1 MSKKK
6 RLENDTKLTTTA
18 TVGKKD
24 KSPKVWQEE
33 SLKWKLNIKERSDYT
48 ERQKVIL
55 EAMDHKNTRCV
66 LVDGLW
72 GTGKSTLA
80 VLGALKLLNS
90 GRVKKILYVRSP
102 CESSNSATIGIL
114 PGSLDERMAAY
125 NAIMMDKLQEM
136 LPSSE
141 SKKLID
147 DGYIE
152 FIPPGLIRGRSFNA
166 TAIIVDECSQLS
178 WEDLLLLVSRAG
190 EFTRVFFIGDNY
202 QRDIRNS
209 GFERFFKTFDDLDSK
224 EHGIFTFELKEKSD
238 IVRSGFL
245 RYVMEKVG
253 TLKYG
258 DKIDKSAPMFPDKP

>member
-1 MSKKK
+1 MSKKHRSK
-6 RLENDTKLTTTA
+6 KEEIGLVEI
-18 TVGKKD
+18 KKD

-33 SLKWKLNIKERSDYT
+33 SLKWKMSIRQRDDYT
-48 ERQKVIL
+48 EKQKVIL
-55 EAMDHKNTRCV
+55 ETMDHKSTRCV
-66 LVDGLW
+66 IIDGLW

-102 CESSNSATIGIL
+102 CESSNSATIGLL
-114 PGSLDERMAAY
+114 PGSLEERMAAY

-136 LPSSE
+136 LPAAE
-141 SKKLID
+141 SKKLLEE
-147 DGYIE
+147 GYIE

-190 EFTRVFFIGDNY
+190 EFTRIFFVGDNF
-202 QRDIRNS
+202 QKDIRNS
-209 GFERFFKTFDDLDSK
+209 GFRKFFDTFDDIDSK
-224 EHGIFTFELKEKSD
+224 EHGIYTFELKDKSD

-253 TLKYG
+253 TLKYSDTTTKQTG
-258 DKIDKSAPMFPDKP
+258 REPMFPS

>member
-6 RLENDTKLTTTA
+6 RLQKDTETS
-18 TVGKKD
+18 TVTKIDKKD
-24 KSPKVWQEE
+24 KSPQVWQEE
-33 SLKWKLNIKERSDYT
+33 SLKWKLNIKQREDYT
-48 ERQKVIL
+48 EKQKIIL
-55 EAMDHKNTRCV
+55 ETMDHKNTRCV
-66 LVDGLW
+66 LIDGLW

-102 CESSNSATIGIL
+102 CESSNSATVGIL

-136 LPSSE
+136 LPSAE
-141 SKKLID
+141 SKKLMD
-147 DGYIE
+147 EGHIE

-202 QRDIRNS
+202 QQDIRNS
-209 GFERFFKTFDDLDSK
+209 GFGRFFKTFDDLDSK
-224 EHGIFTFELKEKSD
+224 EHGIFTFELKDKSD

-258 DKIDKSAPMFPDKP
+258 NQIDKNVPMFPEK